1 MEKNIRHLNIQELC
15 QRNGVK
21 MTLQRSII
29 ADIINNS
36 KDHPDVESIYKRANK
51 KEEYLL

>member
-36 KDHPDVESIYKRANK
+36 KDHPDVESIY
-51 KEEYLL
+51 